1 MSFETL
7 CLRVLA
13 FITYCLCGL
22 SQETYC
28 ALEELIKG
36 SSLQHTVLEE
46 GDVDKLMNLVVL

>member
-28 ALEELIKG
+28 ALEELVE
-36 SSLQHTVLEE
+36 SSPLQHAVLEE
-46 GDVDKLMNLVVL
+46 GNVDKLMNLVVL